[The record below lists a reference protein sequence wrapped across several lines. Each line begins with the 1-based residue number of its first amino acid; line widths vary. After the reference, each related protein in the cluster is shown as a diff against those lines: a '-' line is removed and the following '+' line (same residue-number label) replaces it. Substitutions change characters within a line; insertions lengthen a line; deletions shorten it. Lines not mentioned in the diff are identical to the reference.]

1 MKQNLWFI
9 SFAII
14 VNSIE
19 EAMAFEQ
26 LMERFG
32 YNQQTIADTIGKS
45 RAYVANTLRLLTLP
59 QEVQDTAI
67 NAAQKAAAINLL
79 VTDIILTP

>member
-1 MKQNLWFI
+1 LSEADEASSEGSADESLETAEEAEVSEEDDDDEELSSFI
-9 SFAII
+9 S
-14 VNSIE
+14 
-19 EAMAFEQ
+19 
-26 LMERFG
+26 
-32 YNQQTIADTIGKS
+32 
-45 RAYVANTLRLLTLP
+45 LP